1 MLTFTNVVQFQSKCE
16 TFSTCR
22 FHLPNPISP
31 GIFHLAEPVV
41 APENKLFA
49 NARPRHKKDVA
60 AIATA
65 NQNGSVSTDSV
76 KSSHLWKK
84 TNKDQRILVFV
95 CVVITLFLER
105 VLLLNALRHPP
116 LTYATFMEARR
127 LSSYSPTHSSVED
140 CPQVGYAPI
149 SDVYSSQRRAPDGD
163 WTAGG
168 AKVLPS
174 LFIQSTYRK
183 TAIS

>member
-1 MLTFTNVVQFQSKCE
+1 MDGTQPHHTFGRRSRSRRHRNLLGWSRGDLLGAAETGPSAVVTRASHVVSSSAHRTAYVE
-16 TFSTCR
+16 S
-22 FHLPNPISP
+22 LPS
-31 GIFHLAEPVV
+31 
-41 APENKLFA
+41 APEPASFPSKL
-49 NARPRHKKDVA
+49 
-60 AIATA
+60 
-65 NQNGSVSTDSV
+65 
-76 KSSHLWKK
+76 K
-84 TNKDQRILVFV
+84 TKDQRILVFV

-127 LSSYSPTHSSVED
+127 RLSSYSPTHASVED

-149 SDVYSSQRRAPDGD
+149 SDVYSSQGRAPDGD

-174 LFIQSTYRK
+174 LFSQLPQ